1 MELNYKKNDNNNL
14 FKDFEKDDLLNVFN
28 LQNYVPIYNKFFSLN
43 ENNYN
48 SINLNNENY
57 LYRMKKKINENIYEC
72 IVKYSEEKEFEK
84 VVFFKLSGIL
94 DPFKYMAGKYS
105 INDQLFTLPKLN
117 NNNAHDKVLDNNN
130 SSYVDSFFHL

>member
-72 IVKYSEEKEFEK
+72 IVKNSEEKEFEK
-84 VVFFKLSGIL
+84 VVF
-94 DPFKYMAGKYS
+94 
-105 INDQLFTLPKLN
+105 
-117 NNNAHDKVLDNNN
+117 
-130 SSYVDSFFHL
+130 

>member
-1 MELNYKKNDNNNL
+1 MK
-14 FKDFEKDDLLNVFN
+14 
-28 LQNYVPIYNKFFSLN
+28 
-43 ENNYN
+43 
-48 SINLNNENY
+48 NENY

-72 IVKYSEEKEFEK
+72 IVKNSEEKEFEK

-130 SSYVDSFFHL
+130 SSYVDSFFSFYKDNFHYSSLYYYNYFHSMKRIYYKLVHNFVN